1 MKRLILVLVLGGL
14 LTWVGLRLYRELA
27 VESMDAEGRGPAL
40 LVKTATVQPHAFETN
55 LELLG
60 ELRPQAVVE
69 VMSRISGRLRE
80 VLVDRGDVVRKEQLL
95 AVVDDVD
102 LRQQIHRAE
111 AAVSVTKAAVSREE
125 ATYENLKIQVAR
137 YRELHEENLISTQDL
152 EDLVSRMR
160 VSQAQLELVK
170 AQVRQ
175 AEASLSEL
183 TIQHDQT
190 RIYSPL
196 NGFVGV
202 RHLEPGALVNPSVPI
217 VSVLNVERVK
227 TLVPVSE
234 SGLGSIRMGLPA
246 EIVVDVYPD
255 RVYQGRIRRISPYL
269 NPETRSADVEIE
281 VINRDG
287 TLKPGMFAH
296 VKIDTRISETALTI
310 PRSALLT
317 RGAQQGVYFLT
328 DERITVFRE
337 IKIGRIEG
345 DVVEILGG
353 LQEGAEVVST
363 GAQSLN
369 DGDKVR
375 TE

>member
-14 LTWVGLRLYRELA
+14 LTWLGLRLYRELS
-27 VESMDAEGRGPAL
+27 VESMDAPGKGSAL
-40 LVKTATVQPHAFETN
+40 LVETATVRTHTFETN

-60 ELRPQAVVE
+60 ELKPQAVVE

-80 VLVDRGDVVRKEQLL
+80 VLVDRGDPVRKELLL
-95 AVVDDVD
+95 AIVDDVD
-102 LRQQIHRAE
+102 LLQQIHRAE
-111 AAVSVTKAAVSREE
+111 ASIAVAAAAVSREE

-137 YRELHEENLISTQDL
+137 YRELHQENLIATQDL

-160 VSQAQLELVK
+160 VSQAQLELVR

-183 TIQHDQT
+183 KIQHDQT

-196 NGFVGV
+196 NGFVGM

-217 VSVLNVERVK
+217 VSVLNLERVK

-234 SGLGSIRMGLPA
+234 SGISRIRVGLRS

-255 RVYQGRIRRISPYL
+255 RVYQGSITRISPYL

-281 VINRDG
+281 IVNRDG

-296 VKIDTRISETALTI
+296 VRIDAKISETALSI
-310 PRSALLT
+310 PRSALLS

-328 DERITVFRE
+328 RDRTTVFRE
-337 IKIGRIEG
+337 IQIGRIED
-345 DVVEILGG
+345 DVVEVLRG
-353 LQEGAEVVST
+353 LQEGAQIVST
-363 GAQSLN
+363 GAQNLN
-369 DGDKVR
+369 DGDEVR
-375 TE
+375 AE

>member
-14 LTWVGLRLYRELA
+14 LTWVGLRLYRELS
-27 VESMDAEGRGPAL
+27 VESMDAPGQGSAL
-40 LVKTATVQPHAFETN
+40 LVETATVRPHAFETN

-60 ELRPQAVVE
+60 ELKPQAVVE

-80 VLVDRGDVVRKEQLL
+80 VLVDRGDRVSKEQLL
-95 AVVDDVD
+95 AIVDDVD
-102 LRQQIHRAE
+102 LLQQIHRAE
-111 AAVSVTKAAVSREE
+111 AAISVAAAAVSREE

-137 YRELHEENLISTQDL
+137 YRELHQENLIATQDL

-160 VSQAQLELVK
+160 VAQAQLELVR

-183 TIQHDQT
+183 KIQHDQT

-196 NGFVGV
+196 NGFVGI
-202 RHLEPGALVNPSVPI
+202 RHLDPGALVNPSVPI
-217 VSVLNVERVK
+217 VSVLNLERVK

-234 SGLGSIRMGLPA
+234 SGISRIRVGLRS

-255 RVYQGRIRRISPYL
+255 RVYQGTITRISPYL

-281 VINRDG
+281 IVNRDG

-296 VKIDTRISETALTI
+296 VKIDARISETALSI
-310 PRSALLT
+310 PRSALLS

-328 DERITVFRE
+328 RDRTTVFRE
-337 IKIGRIEG
+337 IEIGRIED
-345 DVVEILGG
+345 DVVEVLRG
-353 LQEGAEVVST
+353 LQEGAQIVST
-363 GAQSLN
+363 GAQNLN
-369 DGDKVR
+369 DGDEVR
-375 TE
+375 AE